1 MELEILELMIT
12 KIKLIFA
19 QILIVALIFVKIY
32 TDSTNQRIQGENRGL
47 SDKEE
52 ECERPNSIFFM
63 KTHKTA
69 SSTVQNLFFR

>member
-1 MELEILELMIT
+1 LELEIIELMIT

-32 TDSTNQRIQGENRGL
+32 TDSIYERIQGEDGEL
-47 SDKEE
+47 SEKEE
-52 ECERPNSIFFM
+52 KCEKPNSIFFM

-69 SSTVQNLFFR
+69 SSTVQNLIFR